1 VNVIPKPAKVDPSPG
16 SFRLTAET
24 EVLFQ
29 ADSPEAKPV
38 AEFLAEKLA
47 GLFGARRL
55 PRALAPVNDAED
67 SIVLAIAGT
76 AVEPGD
82 EGYDLLIEPSRV
94 LLRARNA
101 AGLFYGAQTLCQLL
115 HARIEGNQTNHLSPD
130 PGPIAIELSAFRS
143 HTHNPTLGAESK
155 SMSRNATHA
164 GPGGFS
170 LPCGHITDQP
180 RFKWR
185 GLLID
190 CSRTFQTTACLKRYI
205 DLLAFHK
212 MNVLH
217 LHLTDDQG
225 WRMEIQSH
233 PELTLFGSQ
242 FEEKYHDSVGYYTQN
257 DLRELLAYATERHV
271 LLVPEIEMPGH
282 CLAALKAHPE
292 LSCTGGPFEIY
303 PFFKGPPIQ
312 ENVFC
317 AGNAR
322 VFDLL
327 EEVLAEVIAIFPS
340 PFIHIGGDEVPKVN
354 WQKCPKCQA
363 RLKAEGLKN
372 EDELQSYFIR
382 RMAKFLASR
391 NRRLIGW
398 DEIMDGGLAEG
409 AAVMSWRGMEAGIE
423 AIRRGHDVVFSPTSH
438 CYFDYG
444 YSHISLEKTYSF
456 EPMLEGLS
464 PEQTPHILG
473 VQANMWTHLA
483 RSDDALDE
491 QVFPRLVALAEV
503 GWSPR
508 SGRDWRDFSERME
521 THYERL
527 DRLGVKYK
535 RMDQG

>member
-1 VNVIPKPAKVDPSPG
+1 MGMFPERNLGLSSDSYRLRCCWAVNVIPKPAKVVFSPG
-16 SFRLTAET
+16 GFRLTEET
-24 EVLFQ
+24 QILFQ
-29 ADSPEAKPV
+29 ADSPAAKPV
-38 AEFLAEKLA
+38 AEFLAEKLR
-47 GLFGARRL
+47 GLFGARRF
-55 PRALAPVNDAED
+55 PRALALVNGSED
-67 SIVLAIAGT
+67 SIVLAIERT
-76 AVEPGD
+76 AVELGD
-82 EGYDLLIEPSRV
+82 EGYDLLIEPNRV

-101 AGLFYGAQTLCQLL
+101 AGLFYGAQTLHQLL
-115 HARIEGNQTNHLSPD
+115 QAQFEAT
-130 PGPIAIELSAFRS
+130 GPAIL
-143 HTHNPTLGAESK
+143 
-155 SMSRNATHA
+155 
-164 GPGGFS
+164 S

-190 CSRTFQTTACLKRYI
+190 CSRTFQTMACLKRYI

-242 FEEKYHDSVGYYTQN
+242 FEEKYHDSGGYYTQN
-257 DLRELLAYATERHV
+257 DLRELIAYATERHV
-271 LLVPEIEMPGH
+271 LVVPEIEMPGH

-292 LSCTGGPFEIY
+292 LSCAGGPFEIY

-317 AGNAR
+317 AGNDR

-327 EEVLAEVIAIFPS
+327 EEVLAEVVEVFPS
-340 PFIHIGGDEVPKVN
+340 PFVHIGGDEVPKVN
-354 WQKCPKCQA
+354 WRKCPKCQA

-382 RMAKFLASR
+382 RMAKFLAGR

-423 AIRRGHDVVFSPTSH
+423 AIRGGHDVVFSPTSH

-483 RSDDALDE
+483 RSDDAVDE
-491 QVFPRLVALAEV
+491 QVFPRLAALAEV

-508 SGRDWRDFSERME
+508 GGRDWRDFSERMQ

-535 RMDQG
+535 RMDQD